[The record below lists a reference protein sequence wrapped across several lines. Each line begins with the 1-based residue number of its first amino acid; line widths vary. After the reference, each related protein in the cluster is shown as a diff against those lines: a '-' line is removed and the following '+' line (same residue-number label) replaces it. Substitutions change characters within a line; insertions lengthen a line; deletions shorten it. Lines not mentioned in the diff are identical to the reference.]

1 MKIKKARVLKV
12 KKTNVPYKLKRPI
25 SRSQLMEYMDEEE
38 KSRVRRISKGFREGF
53 KFIKNAPESITV
65 FGSARISEDH
75 PSYKLTRELGARI
88 AGEGYAVVTGGA
100 GGLMEAANRG
110 AYEAGGESIGVN
122 VILPTEQHINP
133 YLTKNITLDYF
144 FSRKVFLAFGTEAII
159 VAPGGFGTLDELF
172 EVITLLQTNK
182 IEPMPIILLGKDFWE
197 EIFKL
202 LEKKFLHEYKTISK
216 EDLNLYTITDDIDE
230 VINIIRKKEQSDLEE
245 TFS

>member
-1 MKIKKARVLKV
+1 
-12 KKTNVPYKLKRPI
+12 
-25 SRSQLMEYMDEEE
+25 
-38 KSRVRRISKGFREGF
+38 
-53 KFIKNAPESITV
+53 
-65 FGSARISEDH
+65 
-75 PSYKLTRELGARI
+75 
-88 AGEGYAVVTGGA
+88 
-100 GGLMEAANRG
+100 MEAANRG

>member
-1 MKIKKARVLKV
+1 MPKSKKKDI
-12 KKTNVPYKLKRPI
+12 PYKLKRPI

-38 KSRVRRISKGFREGF
+38 RSRTRRISKGFREGF
-53 KFIKNAPESITV
+53 KFIKNAPESVTV
-65 FGSARISEDH
+65 FGSARIPEGH
-75 PSYKLTRELGARI
+75 PSYKLTRDLGTRI

-110 AYEAGGESIGVN
+110 AYEAGGESIGIN

-133 YLTKNITLDYF
+133 YLTRHITLDYF
-144 FSRKVFLAFGTEAII
+144 FSRKVFLAFGTEAI
-159 VAPGGFGTLDELF
+159 VVTPGGFGTLDELF

-182 IEPMPIILLGKDFWE
+182 IPRIPIILLGKDFWG
-197 EIFKL
+197 EIFMV

-216 EDLNLYTITDDIDE
+216 SDLGLYTITDDIDE
-230 VINIIRKKEQSDLEE
+230 AIAIIRKKEQTDLAE